1 MWWRQGS
8 ITKTPPTDA
17 TLIAMMTSSTSK
29 RALDHIEQQLT
40 AVRRRQAADYSEY
53 PNTSDRNEHRRL
65 LTEKLLIEN
74 GIPYSAFSSGIV
86 LLTTAHGESAKLSLP
101 SGKICLTGNNW
112 LNGGRDQLLRLCKGP
127 YQPAY

>member
-74 GIPYSAFSSGIV
+74 GIPYSAFSSGVVRIPI
-86 LLTTAHGESAKLSLP
+86 ARGELAKLSLET
-101 SGKICLTGNNW
+101 GNICFTSNNW
-112 LNGGRDQLLRLCKGP
+112 LNCGRDHLLRICKGP